1 MKPLHRR
8 IVQRKIAEAREA
20 KALRKQEEAAQ
31 AMLADGVRSQSPA
44 KTEDNKAWRSTEK
57 ARRVSGTDSASGFGD
72 RLPDPS
78 AVCDMDSDPVPPG
91 CGDRGHCDY

>member
-31 AMLADGVRSQSPA
+31 AMLADG
-44 KTEDNKAWRSTEK
+44 
-57 ARRVSGTDSASGFGD
+57 F
-72 RLPDPS
+72 
-78 AVCDMDSDPVPPG
+78 VPTYRFERPEQLLEII
-91 CGDRGHCDY
+91 

>member
-57 ARRVSGTDSASGFGD
+57 ARRGLARVI
-72 RLPDPS
+72 
-78 AVCDMDSDPVPPG
+78 G
-91 CGDRGHCDY
+91 CGDRGHCDYQ

>member
-31 AMLADGVRSQSPA
+31 AI
-44 KTEDNKAWRSTEK
+44 EK
-57 ARRVSGTDSASGFGD
+57 AVSDVLAEGYLTGDLMASGTAKHEVQSTSDFGT
-72 RLPDPS
+72 LVT
-78 AVCDMDSDPVPPG
+78 AKLA
-91 CGDRGHCDY
+91 